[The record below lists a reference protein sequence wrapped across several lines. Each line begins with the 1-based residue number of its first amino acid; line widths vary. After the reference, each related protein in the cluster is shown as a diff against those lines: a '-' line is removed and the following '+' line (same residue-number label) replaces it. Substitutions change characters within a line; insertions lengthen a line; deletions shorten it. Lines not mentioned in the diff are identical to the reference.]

1 LIKQLKSYF
10 MFNYT
15 VGSQDYN
22 EILVKIPN
30 SQRIELKYQMSMK
43 KFQEIKYLKLYLNN
57 E

>member
-1 LIKQLKSYF
+1 

-15 VGSQDYN
+15 VGSQDYK
-22 EILVKIPN
+22 EILAKIPN

-43 KFQEIKYLKLYLNN
+43 KFSEVKFLKEYLNN